1 MLKKIKD
8 FFIEEV
14 EEIEEI
20 DDISQFEAEPV
31 LKAEP
36 HQEVTPE
43 DNSSRVS
50 FINLSEE
57 KEIVETP
64 LEKEIV
70 EEGTTKPVEVVELEE
85 EKEAEYEFSPVISPI
100 FGVTNQE
107 RVLLA
112 QSEVTFH
119 WEKTKIESQ
128 EESILGTVISP
139 IYGVNR
145 PISESK
151 APKETE
157 EVVFDSEYS
166 DDYFEPEL
174 NIDESIDDLIEDYY
188 YEVEEEEEQF
198 TLFSQEHE

>member
-20 DDISQFEAEPV
+20 DDVSHFETEPV
-31 LKAEP
+31 LKTEP
-36 HQEVTPE
+36 HQEITPD

-57 KEIVETP
+57 KEVVDAP

-70 EEGTTKPVEVVELEE
+70 EEVITKPIEVVELEE
-85 EKEAEYEFSPVISPI
+85 GKEAEYEFIPVISPI

-107 RVLLA
+107 RMLLA
-112 QSEVTFH
+112 QGGFSFR
-119 WEKTKIESQ
+119 WEKTETKPQ

-145 PISESK
+145 PVAESK
-151 APKETE
+151 VVKESE
-157 EVVFDSEYS
+157 DAMFDSEYS

-188 YEVEEEEEQF
+188 YEVDEEEEQF